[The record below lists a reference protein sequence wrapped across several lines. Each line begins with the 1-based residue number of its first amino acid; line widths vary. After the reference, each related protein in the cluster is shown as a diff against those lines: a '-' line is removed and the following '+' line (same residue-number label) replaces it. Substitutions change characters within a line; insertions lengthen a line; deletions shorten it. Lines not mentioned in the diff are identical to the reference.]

1 MPPAAIHYDWG
12 MKTSLDHLPEQ
23 KIHEL
28 KRAMATIRQFVEP
41 QMIILFGSYARGD
54 WVEDIDEDTLEFRYQ
69 SDFDILVVM
78 ETRQQAS
85 HVEQNERLSQA
96 LMKHA
101 QRTPVSVIAS
111 DIGFINK
118 RIRKS
123 QYFYID
129 IKREGVMLYDTGN
142 FTLDE
147 AKELTAQ
154 ERHHLA
160 QEDFVYWMKS
170 AKGFYAGMR
179 FYMEYGDNS
188 ISAFQLHQATERFY
202 SAMLLVFTRY
212 KPNTHDLKK
221 LSGRVASIEPEFLTV
236 FPMGTEEERRL
247 FKLLRQGYVDA
258 RYKPSY
264 TITKAELEWLGE
276 RVEYLQSLTERLC
289 KAKIAS
295 YLEK

>member
-1 MPPAAIHYDWG
+1 

-28 KRAMATIRQFVEP
+28 TRAVATIRQFVDG

-78 ETRQQAS
+78 ETRQQACQ
-85 HVEQNERLSQA
+85 VEQHERLSLA
-96 LMKHA
+96 LMKHS

-160 QEDFVYWMKS
+160 QDDYDYWISKG
-170 AKGFYAGMR
+170 KGFVG
-179 FYMEYGDNS
+179 FYHYGSLVGELNLA
-188 ISAFQLHQATERFY
+188 AFKLHQATESFY

-221 LSGRVASIEPEFLTV
+221 LGSLVTGIEPEFLTV
-236 FPMGTEEERRL
+236 FPMGTEEQRHH

-264 TITKAELEWLGE
+264 VITKEELEWLGE
-276 RVEYLQSLTERLC
+276 RVAYLQLLTERLC

-295 YLEK
+295 YLD